1 MTTTATTTT
10 TAAPATTTPAPPT
23 DTTIVATIQ
32 KDWSWLVS
40 HLILLAVVG
49 LLVAGAVYGVD
60 SIVARHDA
68 ARSTQFA
75 QILATQAAQT
85 KTLQQQLAAD
95 EAATAVRDAQYQ
107 ATIAQLSKS
116 IQVRDANAQKQQ
128 QTDATL
134 DSVSAASRLAAQT
147 GAQPG
152 EITVAGDNVTLDL
165 PITRRVVAVFDE
177 LSVAQADL
185 QDTQN
190 QLTAQTGLTADA
202 NTKLVDA
209 DKVITSQTAQ
219 IADGVKSCNAQIKT
233 LNAKHRRGIIKA
245 FFAGV
250 VVGFFG
256 AHAAGF

>member
-1 MTTTATTTT
+1 MTTT
-10 TAAPATTTPAPPT
+10 PTPAPT
-23 DTTIVATIQ
+23 DTTIVTKLKA
-32 KDWSWLVS
+32 DWTWFAS

-75 QILATQAAQT
+75 QILATQAEQT

-128 QTDATL
+128 QTDTTL
-134 DSVSAASRLAAQT
+134 DAVSAASRLAAQT
-147 GAQPG
+147 GAQSG
-152 EITVAGDNVTLDL
+152 EISVAGDNVTLDL
-165 PITRRVVAVFDE
+165 PITRRVVAAFDE

-185 QDTQN
+185 QDTRG
-190 QLTAQTGLTADA
+190 QLTAQTGLTVDA
-202 NTKLVDA
+202 NTKLADA
-209 DKVITSQTAQ
+209 DKVIASQTAQ

-233 LNAKHRRGIIKA
+233 LKAKQRKNLFKA

-250 VVGFFG
+250 AVGFFG